1 MSKQHDIS
9 GLSEG
14 DKEKCSGLLAEIR
27 KLRDLQK
34 GAAPELIEELR
45 IERMELV
52 LQVTNIINQ
61 GKTVITTN
69 NHN

>member
-1 MSKQHDIS
+1 MSKLHDIS
-9 GLSEG
+9 GLGEA
-14 DKEKCSGLLAEIR
+14 DKEKCSQLLAEIR

-61 GKTVITTN
+61 GKTIITTN